1 MGRLV
6 DANLLTKQFMSR
18 YTERE
23 KQGNYT
29 FVACEIKSDFRDMM
43 DEMPTVDAVP
53 VVHGYW
59 DDGMCSVCKEEAF
72 STSWDEPIYDYDW
85 EENLEFS
92 HIETHEEYHLTDFC
106 PNCGAKMDL
115 ERKKM

>member
-6 DANLLTKQFMSR
+6 DADLLK
-18 YTERE
+18 E
-23 KQGNYT
+23 KAVKFSFSTNKW
-29 FVACEIKSDFRDMM
+29 VSDVDI
-43 DEMPTVDAVP
+43 DLMPTVDAVP

-59 DDGMCSVCKEEAF
+59 EDGVCSVCKEEAF
-72 STSWDEPIYDYDW
+72 STSWCEPIYDYDW

-92 HIETHEEYHLTDFC
+92 YIERHEEYHLTEFC

-115 ERKKM
+115 ERSKDV

>member
-1 MGRLV
+1 MARLI
-6 DANLLTKQFMSR
+6 DANLLVKQFLTR

-59 DDGMCSVCKEEAF
+59 KDSIECSECEQ
-72 STSWDEPIYDYDW
+72 IDW
-85 EENLEFS
+85 TNPN
-92 HIETHEEYHLTDFC
+92 YC

-115 ERKKM
+115 ERSKDV